1 MRPNARNHSRV
12 IRAGAAL
19 AIAALATPGCSNL
32 LTQSATSSFVIIDSL
47 EASTGREPDKLAGV
61 LNSDVLTY
69 VKKDVNGAS
78 VVVPTIFADNLIANF
93 SLGMK
98 EPGTAESPTKP
109 TTINYITITRYR
121 VKFVRSDGRNTEG
134 VDVPY
139 AFDGGVTATVTP
151 DGVKAVM
158 TLVREQSK
166 VEAPLKGLIGS
177 FGPGISTIAEITFY
191 GRDQTGREVS
201 VNGQMLVSFGNFGDP
216 G

>member
-1 MRPNARNHSRV
+1 MRFT
-12 IRAGAAL
+12 RAGRAAL
-19 AIAALATPGCSNL
+19 AITLLAPGCSNL

-47 EASTGREPDKLAGV
+47 EASTGREPDKLSGV

-78 VVVPTIFADNLIANF
+78 VIVPTIFADNLIANF

-166 VEAPLKGLIGS
+166 VEAPLKALIGS
-177 FGPGISTIAEITFY
+177 FGPGISTIAEVTFY
-191 GRDQTGREVS
+191 GKDGTGRDIQVTGKIS
-201 VNGQMLVSFGNFGDP
+201 VNFADWGDP
-216 G
+216 S